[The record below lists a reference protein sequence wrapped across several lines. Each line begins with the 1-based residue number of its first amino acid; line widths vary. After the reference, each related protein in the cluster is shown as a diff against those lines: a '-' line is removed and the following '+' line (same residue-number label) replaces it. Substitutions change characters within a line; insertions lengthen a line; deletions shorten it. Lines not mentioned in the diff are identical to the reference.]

1 MARGSPTRVMIKD
14 FPGTTRFYVY
24 EPWEPPRRDVPNS
37 TATTFEVA
45 HQCSSPSSKAAGEW
59 GHGLTQT
66 LVWTSSMCVLTH
78 TDFLSLWYQGRVSE
92 SEDDH
97 VRDVTTVTVAP
108 LHISSYVSP
117 WEIQGS

>member
-1 MARGSPTRVMIKD
+1 MLISIVQGCGGVGARFDTDTGLDIL
-14 FPGTTRFYVY
+14 
-24 EPWEPPRRDVPNS
+24 DVLL
-37 TATTFEVA
+37 A
-45 HQCSSPSSKAAGEW
+45 
-59 GHGLTQT
+59 
-66 LVWTSSMCVLTH
+66 H
-78 TDFLSLWYQGRVSE
+78 TDFLSLWCRGRVSK